1 MMHENTHALALV
13 VDAHQSDRH
22 ADQSEVVT
30 MTAVGTDAAMVV
42 SVPPVVATAA
52 VADAHRPDRHA
63 DQMEVVAMTAV
74 VVTAFDRAFA
84 EFLRVDVANGDAS
97 PDTIRGYRARVG
109 VWVAWCRQSQHD
121 PAVCSVADVKAY
133 RQDLVAAGMQPAT
146 VAHKLA
152 ILRRFYQ
159 AAVAAGLRPDNP
171 AAGVRPPRSK
181 RALED
186 FGYLSEVELTL
197 LFRAVPRDGSVKALR
212 DLALLALLGL
222 QGLRTV
228 EIERANAG
236 DLHPRGDTV
245 ALLVRGKGHDRL
257 VYLRPDVATAIRT
270 YTAAR
275 GLARADDQG
284 TPLFVAVGNHAGGHR
299 LSRRGLRHI
308 VDGYLRTADLK
319 RPGLS
324 DHALRHTAATL
335 GYKHSHDLRAAQDML
350 GHADPRTTARY
361 ARVVDMVSANPAL
374 KVPVKL
380 S

>member
-1 MMHENTHALALV
+1 MLV
-13 VDAHQSDRH
+13 VSA
-22 ADQSEVVT
+22 
-30 MTAVGTDAAMVV
+30 
-42 SVPPVVATAA
+42 PPVVDMAA
-52 VADAHRPDRHA
+52 VVDAHRPDRHA
-63 DQMEVVAMTAV
+63 DQIEVGAMAEVGTDAAMLVMSAPPVVDMAAV
-74 VVTAFDRAFA
+74 VVTDFDRAFA

-97 PDTIRGYRARVG
+97 PDTIRGYRTQVG
-109 VWVAWCRQSQHD
+109 AWVAWCHHHQHD
-121 PAVCSVADVKAY
+121 PAVCSVTDVKAY

-299 LSRRGLRHI
+299 LSRRGLRQI

-335 GYKHSHDLRAAQDML
+335 GYKHSHDLRAVQDML

-361 ARVVDMVSANPAL
+361 ARVVDMASANPAL

-380 S
+380 